1 MHKHFT
7 IILISFLFLTGCGK
21 KAEVEKAKKINGQS
35 LVKLVEEA
43 LWGSDKANYRL
54 SGFVN
59 PDTPP
64 PDKYNQLT
72 IDSTIASPDF
82 SLYSVLLEYPNPIH
96 NVLAVYDADL
106 TLYLQ
111 DNSLNG
117 NIVTRWEKINGKLYL
132 IASEKFISKD
142 IIKLS
147 RISLYTFVH
156 SKLRLVF
163 RSFTKL
169 DKAGKIS
176 TQTIEKISEN
186 AITTKI
192 KSNQKSK
199 LNGKTDTFKFDSFD
213 YKFISSKMIF
223 DSFVLNEI
231 KDANW
236 LIEKPEL
243 KIETVDDIKSKNKT
257 QTNKVNVEVK
267 GFQIS
272 LNSDWNAPIG
282 ISVTDH
288 FISKLEGLRYIND
301 KLGAQITII
310 ELPEG
315 STASQFIKY
324 KFGSPTEG
332 DYRVRSTK
340 VIESGKNYIQFFEH
354 SCGDKTFI
362 LLLQT
367 PKYTYDKNNNIYDEI
382 VTSFFIEC

>member
-106 TLYLQ
+106 TPYLQ

-147 RISLYTFVH
+147 RISLYTFIN

-192 KSNQKSK
+192 KSNKKSR
-199 LNGKTDTFKFDSFD
+199 LNGKTDAFKFDSFD

-243 KIETVDDIKSKNKT
+243 KIETVEDIKSKNKT

-367 PKYTYDKNNNIYDEI
+367 PKYTYDKNHNIYDEI